1 MKNLLMS
8 SAIAVSS
15 LLVIT
20 ACANTS
26 AATDTKPSSAMQNQ
40 NNMMQMQNRSGGM
53 NANSPLSQLNLSTTQ
68 QTQIQSIMQNNR
80 GEPMQ
85 NHNAVLQVLTPEQR
99 TQLNQLMADRMASGQ
114 QGQRGSKG
122 KMQNRSGGMGANS
135 PLSQLNLSTSQQT
148 KIQSIM
154 QNNRGEP
161 MQNHNAVLEILTP
174 EQRTQL
180 NKLMADRM
188 KSGQQGPGMYRN

>member
-1 MKNLLMS
+1 MKKLLMN
-8 SAIAVSS
+8 SALAVSS
-15 LLVIT
+15 LLAIT

-26 AATDTKPSSAMQNQ
+26 AVTDTTPYNAMQNTSKSVSQ
-40 NNMMQMQNRSGGM
+40 DK
-53 NANSPLSQLNLSTTQ
+53 NSPFSQLNLTASQ

-85 NHNAVLQVLTPEQR
+85 NHNAVLEILTPKQR

-122 KMQNRSGGMGANS
+122 RMQHRSAGPGANS
-135 PLSQLNLSTSQQT
+135 PLSQLNLTASQQT
-148 KIQSIM
+148 QIQLIM

-180 NKLMADRM
+180 NQLMADRM
-188 KSGQQGPGMYRN
+188 KSGQQGQGMRRN